1 MFPAVNSGMGMSMAF
16 PDVCK
21 TPSPAGPI
29 PIPYP
34 NIAQNAM
41 MDPGSASM
49 KVMLMCM
56 PAAKLMTKINLS
68 NGDEAGAAGG
78 VVSNKIMGPA
88 QFNMGSTMV
97 LFDGKPAARLLSM
110 TGQNDAPVSNAPPGM
125 QIVPSVMTV
134 LLSP

>member
-1 MFPAVNSGMGMSMAF
+1 MFPASTSMAGMCMAF

-21 TPSPAGPI
+21 TPTPAGPI

-34 NIAQNAM
+34 NIAQNPM
-41 MDPGSASM
+41 MDPGSATK
-49 KVMLMCM
+49 KVMIMNM
-56 PAAKLMTKINLS
+56 PAAMMMTKINLS

-88 QFNMGSTMV
+88 QFNLGSAMV
-97 LFDGKPAARLLSM
+97 MWEGKPAGRLLSM

-125 QIVPSVMTV
+125 QIVPSQVMV
-134 LLSP
+134 IVSP